1 MIWIRRAAE
10 RLDRWQEATRSRI
23 VLTVAIL
30 VVGALLFSPL
40 IWTSWTFAST
50 VNDITLVLREANA
63 VDRNPIAIQLL
74 ERGSVTIDGREIGSV
89 RVQALAPQFFD
100 ERGAIP
106 EVEAVASLIAS
117 VIAPQWAPQR
127 LIESPW
133 LIVSIACAVIGL
145 AVIAV
150 WVGLVVHLIGL
161 LLVGGCFLVPLWMW
175 GQLGPMVAVGGIIFL
190 FFVFFLLCRLALA
203 LLSRASPINGV
214 AHTLLLEA
222 VRQRI
227 SLGFIGTLLV
237 ILPLIPLW
245 IDAREPLRYQVQTFL
260 SRGTSLV
267 FIFAAALTLFLS
279 CATVAFEIRDRQIWH
294 VLTKPVSRLQYLT
307 GKLLGLSIL
316 NAIVLFVGGT
326 AVFVYV
332 EYLSTRQAAD
342 IADAA
347 ALRDQVLVAREVAY
361 PVYEQL
367 QPDQLRGMIDRTIER
382 DSVLQGDIADGR
394 RAESEVRRELQAT
407 KNQEFLMQQRT
418 IEAGKARKYVFS
430 GLHEAVRTGADPV
443 LRYKFHIGRDD
454 SHETFPALFV
464 FGETPPAMVNYVP
477 VQRNVFAIPVDA
489 IGSDGSLTIELV
501 NGGLT
506 PDRQFYPGTWS
517 LNFDYD
523 GFEVLHRVGG
533 FEANYMRALLI
544 DWSKLIFIAALG
556 IAAGSVLSF
565 PVAVLL
571 AFTVFISCALS
582 SYLGIALENYYV
594 DEKSDIVTKMF
605 QYTIRGIAGTVR
617 VTFAPFAHAGG
628 TDDLVNGQM
637 ITWFSVFKTF
647 GLVGMLWSMIAFGFG
662 FFTFR
667 RKEIAVYSGNN

>member
-1 MIWIRRAAE
+1 MIWIRNAAE
-10 RLDRWQEATRSRI
+10 RLNRWQESPRCRI
-23 VLTVAIL
+23 LLTLIIVVA
-30 VVGALLFSPL
+30 GALLFAPL
-40 IWTSWTFAST
+40 AWKSFQFAHT
-50 VNDITLVLREANA
+50 VEQVAAVLREANA
-63 VDRNPIAIQLL
+63 VDRNPQAIQLL
-74 ERGSVTIDGREIGSV
+74 ERGSVTIAGREIGSA

-100 ERGAIP
+100 ERGRIV
-106 EVEAVASLIAS
+106 EVDAVASLVGS
-117 VIAPQWAPQR
+117 VVAPQWAPQR
-127 LIESPW
+127 IIENPW
-133 LIVSIACAVIGL
+133 LVTGIAVAAIAL
-145 AVIAV
+145 AVVAV
-150 WVGLVVHLIGL
+150 WVGLVIHLVGL
-161 LLVGGCFLVPLWMW
+161 LVIGTCFLVPLWFA
-175 GQLGPMVAVGGIIFL
+175 GQLGPMVAVGGIVFL
-190 FFVFFLLCRLALA
+190 FFAFFLLVRLALA
-203 LLSRASPINGV
+203 LLSQASPVCGI
-214 AHTLLLEA
+214 AHTLLIES

-245 IDAREPLRYQVQTFL
+245 IDSREPLRYQVQTFL

-267 FIFAAALTLFLS
+267 FIFAAGLTLFLS
-279 CATVAFEIRDRQIWH
+279 SATVAFEIRDRQIWN
-294 VLTKPVSRLQYLT
+294 VLTKPVSRFQYLA
-307 GKLLGLSIL
+307 GKLLGLSML
-316 NAIVLFVGGT
+316 NAIVLIVGGT

-347 ALRDQVLVAREVAY
+347 ALRDQVLVAREVAH
-361 PVYEQL
+361 PAYEQL
-367 QPDQLRGMIDRTIER
+367 QLDQLRDIVDRTIAR
-382 DSVLQGDIADGR
+382 DSVLQADIAEGR
-394 RAESEVRRELQAT
+394 RYETEVRRDLQAT

-418 IEAGKARKYVFS
+418 IEPGKARKYVFS
-430 GLHEAVRTGADPV
+430 GLDEARRAGADPV

-477 VQRNVFAIPVDA
+477 VQRNVFAIPANA
-489 IGSDGSLTIELV
+489 ISADGSLTIEVV

-506 PDRQFYPGTWS
+506 RDRQFYPGTWS

-523 GFEVLHRVGG
+523 GLEVLHRVGG
-533 FEANYMRALLI
+533 FEGNYARALLV
-544 DWSKLIFIAALG
+544 DWSKLVFISALG

-594 DEKSDIVTKMF
+594 EDKSDFITKMF

-617 VTFAPFAHAGG
+617 VTFAPFARSGG
-628 TDDLVNGQM
+628 TDDLVNGQV
-637 ITWFSVFKTF
+637 IPWLAVFKTF
-647 GLVGMLWSMIAFGFG
+647 GLVGVLWSAIAFAVGFLG
-662 FFTFR
+662 FR